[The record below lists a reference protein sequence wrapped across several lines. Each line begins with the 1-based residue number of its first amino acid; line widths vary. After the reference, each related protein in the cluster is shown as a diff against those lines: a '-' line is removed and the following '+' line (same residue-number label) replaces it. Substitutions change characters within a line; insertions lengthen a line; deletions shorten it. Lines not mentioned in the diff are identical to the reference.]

1 MFHDKKD
8 TDKAKD
14 EESSIGQ
21 DSFDYGNSDGNDHT
35 AESAKGNNNYQ
46 RYFWGTSK
54 TIIKILQLDI

>member
-35 AESAKGNNNYQ
+35 AESAKGNYNYL
-46 RYFWGTSK
+46 SLE
-54 TIIKILQLDI
+54 ICIMI